1 MDLDPASVR
10 AFVAAFDEGQFSH
23 AAAVLGL
30 SQQAVSKRI
39 AKLEAQLGAALFD
52 RVPAGIAPT
61 AAGVRLLP
69 HARSLLAVAEAAVA
83 AVREQPRPLRVAIQG
98 ERQGAF
104 EQMRFYLDHNLESD
118 TEIVISNVSVTSR
131 DMLVSGRADAAFARP
146 HGGPHP
152 LPPEIAAAPAYLD
165 AAHLLV
171 GKDHPLARR
180 SSVPL
185 RELGD
190 MTVWIPGAAIPS
202 EWADFY
208 RELSEFCGVTIDT
221 TPKSRQ
227 SGGDGAG
234 GDGITAM
241 LDLIAA
247 SDSLATV
254 SGDNFR
260 NPWHPRIR
268 RLPIVDPT
276 PAYPHALLWSTTN
289 THPGLPHLVDYFR
302 DNYNNDL
309 AADCWIPAPDRP
321 LFCPLVS
328 RQ

>member
-23 AAAVLGL
+23 AAAVLGV

-39 AKLEAQLGAALFD
+39 AKLESRLGTALFD
-52 RVPAGIAPT
+52 RVPAGISPT
-61 AAGVRLLP
+61 AAGLRLLP

-83 AVREQPRPLRVAIQG
+83 AVREQPRPLRVAVQG

-104 EQMRFYLDHNLESD
+104 EQMRFYLDHNPESD
-118 TEIVISNVSVTSR
+118 TEIVISNVAVTSR
-131 DMLVSGRADAAFARP
+131 DMLVGGRADAAFARP
-146 HGGPHP
+146 HGGPRP
-152 LPPEIAAAPAYLD
+152 LPPDIAAAPAYVD

-171 GKDHPLARR
+171 GKDHPLAKR

-185 RELGD
+185 GELAGT
-190 MTVWIPGAAIPS
+190 TVWIPGAAIPS

-221 TPKSRQ
+221 TPQAHRSPSPGRQ
-227 SGGDGAG
+227 GAG
-234 GDGITAM
+234 GDGMAAM

-247 SDSLATV
+247 SDTLATI

-268 RLPIVDPT
+268 RLPLVDPT
-276 PAYPHALLWSTTN
+276 PAYPHALLWSTAN
-289 THPGLPHLVDYFR
+289 THPGLPHLIDYFR
-302 DNYNNDL
+302 DNYNGDL
-309 AADCWIPAPDRP
+309 AADCWIPRPDRA
-321 LFCPLVS
+321 LFC
-328 RQ
+328 